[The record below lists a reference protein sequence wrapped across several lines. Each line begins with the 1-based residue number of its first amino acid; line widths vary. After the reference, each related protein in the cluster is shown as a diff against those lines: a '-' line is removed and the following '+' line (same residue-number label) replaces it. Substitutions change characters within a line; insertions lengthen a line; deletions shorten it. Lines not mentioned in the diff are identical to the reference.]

1 MTILRK
7 RENPL
12 TYKNNKSNYKE
23 IKDVLPMKIA
33 ITGKG
38 GVGKTTFAGVLSK
51 VLAEEGYRVL
61 AVDADP
67 DANLPMALGI
77 PEEKLSSITPL
88 SEIKDIIAKRTEA
101 VPGVFGQM
109 FKLNPKVD
117 DIPEKYCIEHDGI
130 KLLVMGTVKA
140 GGSGCICPEHA
151 FLRALMQHLLLTP
164 QEALIMDME
173 AGIEHLG
180 RATADC
186 VDAFI
191 VVAEP
196 GQRSI
201 QTLKTIKKL
210 ALDIGIQKIFVV
222 GNKIRTNEEKSFIIN
237 ACENISILGFL
248 PYDAALIEAD
258 RQGKT
263 PFNKGECYTDEVRAI
278 KDKILNLINN

>member
-1 MTILRK
+1 LRK
-7 RENPL
+7 RENLL

-23 IKDVLPMKIA
+23 LKDVLPMKIA

>member
-1 MTILRK
+1 
-7 RENPL
+7 
-12 TYKNNKSNYKE
+12 
-23 IKDVLPMKIA
+23 MKIA

-51 VLAEEGYRVL
+51 VLAEEGYGVL

-191 VVAEP
+191 VIAEP

-258 RQGKT
+258 MQGKT
-263 PFNKGECYTDEVRAI
+263 PFNKSKCYTDEVRAI

>member
-1 MTILRK
+1 
-7 RENPL
+7 
-12 TYKNNKSNYKE
+12 
-23 IKDVLPMKIA
+23 MKIA

>member
-23 IKDVLPMKIA
+23 LKDVLPMKIA